1 MDPEP
6 DPSVHPSGTVSRHRR
21 KGPGWRLSGQ
31 GLRRPAWLRS
41 LGLTLAPFLLLQG
54 CGGNVRT
61 PTTLHVLIVP
71 NSSLEWY
78 RSFYQ
83 EALPETDLLKAFRK
97 LNPEVS
103 IDISTVSESDLET
116 RLRLSKSRGL
126 GPDLLI
132 LHGPKAISLL
142 EQGLLQPLP
151 RKDPQLQLALSQVA
165 PDLLN
170 HAQGSRGLAGIPLF
184 AEVTVACFDRRRI
197 TEPPTT
203 LSNLLTVAAA
213 GNPVGLSVDPSG
225 IYWTAGA
232 LGAAQAL
239 KPILL
244 PDTGKPEA
252 ALLTSQKQD
261 LQRWLDWLRQ
271 SALQGKV
278 YLGSGPEDLVTGLES
293 GRLAWIP
300 CFSPLLVRLN
310 RTMGRH
316 LGVAPLPDG
325 PLGPASPFL
334 SNRIMALGTDSTPD
348 QRKLTLQLMEL
359 ALDPALQRKTTVTSR
374 YTIPSNRY
382 VSIPVASSSQLAALS
397 TAYNQFLQ
405 TAWIRTSYSEG
416 ELDRTLP
423 KVDSLVNLVMEGIVS
438 PDEGAEQILRLQP
451 RRP

>member
-1 MDPEP
+1 M
-6 DPSVHPSGTVSRHRR
+6 
-21 KGPGWRLSGQ
+21 
-31 GLRRPAWLRS
+31 
-41 LGLTLAPFLLLQG
+41 
-54 CGGNVRT
+54 
-61 PTTLHVLIVP
+61 LIVP

-97 LNPEVS
+97 LNPGVS

-116 RLRLSKSRGL
+116 RLRLSQSRGL

-132 LHGPKAISLL
+132 LQGPRAISLL

-151 RKDPQLQLALSQVA
+151 RKDPQLQRALSQVA

-170 HAQGSRGLAGIPLF
+170 HAQGSRGLAGLPLF

-203 LSNLLTVAAA
+203 LNNLLTVAAA

-244 PDTGKPEA
+244 PDTSKPDA
-252 ALLTSQKQD
+252 ALLTSQNQD
-261 LQRWLDWLRQ
+261 LQRWLAWLRQ

-325 PLGPASPFL
+325 PWGPAKSLPVQPHHGSGHRFHAG
-334 SNRIMALGTDSTPD
+334 SAETDP
-348 QRKLTLQLMEL
+348 
-359 ALDPALQRKTTVTSR
+359 PADGAGPGSGAAEENDGHEP
-374 YTIPSNRY
+374 IHH
-382 VSIPVASSSQLAALS
+382 SIQPL
-397 TAYNQFLQ
+397 
-405 TAWIRTSYSEG
+405 R
-416 ELDRTLP
+416 
-423 KVDSLVNLVMEGIVS
+423 VDSRGQLQPTGRPEH
-438 PDEGAEQILRLQP
+438 RLQP
-451 RRP
+451 VPPDGLDSHQLLRGGAGPDPAQGGFAREPGDGGDRQPG